1 MHAGHMV
8 TYKQGG
14 LQGTRILLVEDEVS
28 ERLVLA
34 QYLEKLGCRLYLA
47 DDGLDALSKA
57 LVVKPDLVLMEVR
70 MPVLDGVSS
79 CRMMKD
85 DPRLADIPVIFVS
98 AVCAPDDRV
107 QGLAAG
113 AVDYISKP
121 YNLEEVRLR
130 LGVHLRLTG
139 KPPPLQAT
147 LLSPKGPPLNNLDN
161 ILYQTARGRMLQHL
175 SESPDL
181 KLLAESV
188 GTNARRL
195 NEAFR
200 QCTGMTVFELLRE
213 ERMQEACRLLV
224 DTEMEVQDIAME
236 LGYTSGANFATAF
249 RERFGVSPTQYRTEP
264 PPTRVSG

>member
-1 MHAGHMV
+1 MLASQV
-8 TYKQGG
+8 VAFRQSG
-14 LQGTRILLVEDEVS
+14 LQGTRILLVEDALD
-28 ERLVLA
+28 ERMMLA

-57 LVVKPDLVLMEVR
+57 LVVKPDMVLMDVR
-70 MPVLDGVSS
+70 LPVLDGVAS

-107 QGLAAG
+107 EGLSAG
-113 AVDYISKP
+113 AVDYINKP
-121 YNLEEVRLR
+121 FNLEEVRLR
-130 LGVHLRLTG
+130 LTVHLRSMG
-139 KPPPLQAT
+139 KSTPAQST
-147 LLSPKGPPLNNLDN
+147 LSPKGALNNLDS
-161 ILYQTARGRMLQHL
+161 ILYQTARGRMLQRL
-175 SESPDL
+175 GEAPDL

-200 QCTGMTVFELLRE
+200 HCTGMTVFELLRE
-213 ERMQEACRLLV
+213 ERMQEACRLLL
-224 DTEMEVQDIAME
+224 DTEMEVQDIALE

-249 RERFGVSPTQYRTEP
+249 RDRFGVSPTQYRTEP
-264 PPTRVSG
+264 PLPQASA